1 MKEAA
6 ANLAEKG
13 TLTEDEADKFT
24 AAIAAMLK
32 EKPAEK
38 PAGILTEEQ
47 RTALKEAMKTIFENK
62 LSDLADE
69 GTITQDQADQL
80 LNGEGALHMGPGGR
94 HGQGPCGSGGF
105 PDTEERGGQSV

>member
-1 MKEAA
+1 MEQGLKMMMSDLTDAQKEALMQAKIDAMKEAA

-47 RTALKEAMKTIFENK
+47 DRPER
-62 LSDLADE
+62 SDEDN
-69 GTITQDQADQL
+69 I
-80 LNGEGALHMGPGGR
+80 
-94 HGQGPCGSGGF
+94 
-105 PDTEERGGQSV
+105 